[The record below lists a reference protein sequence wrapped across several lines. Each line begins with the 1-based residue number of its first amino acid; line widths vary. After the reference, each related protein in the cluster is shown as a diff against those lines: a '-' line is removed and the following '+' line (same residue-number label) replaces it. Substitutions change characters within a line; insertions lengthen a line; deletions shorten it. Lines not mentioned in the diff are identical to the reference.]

1 MANKKNYSKMSTA
14 PQIDEIE
21 TEVVETVEAPV
32 EAPVIE
38 EVKPKTGVVVGCT
51 KLNVRKAPNANAK
64 VLTTINKGSS
74 VTIYDEVGDFYK
86 IGDKEYCMK
95 KYISVNK

>member
-14 PQIDEIE
+14 PQIDAIE
-21 TEVVETVEAPV
+21 TEVVETVEVPV
-32 EAPVIE
+32 EAPVVE
-38 EVKPKTGVVVGCT
+38 EAKPKTGVVVGCT
-51 KLNVRKAPNANAK
+51 KLNVRKAPNATAK
-64 VLTTINKGSS
+64 VLTTIDKGSL
-74 VTIYDEVGDFYK
+74 VTIHDEVGDFYK